1 MNAIL
6 LTSDLTVVSHVDG
19 AAARTGST
27 VRTVSNPA
35 DVVQRCESE
44 TVELVVIDLGT
55 PSLEMASLV
64 ASIKATTSAP
74 RVIAFGP
81 HVHTERLT
89 AARDAGCDAVMSR
102 GQFFANTYAA
112 LR

>member
-27 VRTVSNPA
+27 VRTVSSPA
-35 DVVQRCESE
+35 DAIQRCASE
-44 TVELVVIDLGT
+44 TIELVMVDLNT

-64 ASIKATTSAP
+64 ASIKATTSAA
-74 RVIAFGP
+74 RVVAFGP
-81 HVHTERLT
+81 HVHAERLA
-89 AARDAGCDAVMSR
+89 AARDAGCDAVTSR
-102 GQFFANTYAA
+102 GQFFANTDAV